1 MGYMHYWTIHD
12 ITKPLMTSE
21 IAQDIQKIILASDV
35 PIGDGCGA
43 WDSKPVLEHDQVV
56 LNGIDDDGHDT
67 LWYPPVFEGR
77 RKLPPVFEG
86 HRKLPPEPLGRDF
99 CKTAQKP
106 YDVVVC
112 AALLAIK
119 HHQGDNVEIHSDG
132 KFDDEW
138 QPAYQLYRKA
148 TGRELPPEFREYEDQ
163 DELLTTDTV
172 EPREDPRATRSRNRR
187 QRP

>member
-1 MGYMHYWTIHD
+1 MGYTHYWTIHD
-12 ITKPLMTSE
+12 ITKPPMTSE

-43 WDSKPVLEHDQVV
+43 WDSKPVLEPDQVV
-56 LNGIDDDGHDT
+56 LNGIDDDSHDT

-77 RKLPPVFEG
+77 RKLPPFS
-86 HRKLPPEPLGRDF
+86 LGRDF

-112 AALLAIK
+112 AALVAIK

-163 DELLTTDTV
+163 DELLTTETV
-172 EPREDPRATRSRNRR
+172 EPREAPRATKISRRR
-187 QRP
+187 RP